1 MVGFELLVC
10 VLAVPALLL
19 PFLSRWPKV
28 SRLVALASVAL
39 AAAVH
44 ALGLPHSLSGEL
56 GADTFTWAV
65 LAVAMLDALAALTG
79 FADPLREHEEEVPL
93 LSLALFSLL
102 GVVGLA
108 YAGTL
113 PMFLASWVLFSAA
126 SYAVVAL
133 AKDKFSAAGATKYG
147 LMSVA
152 SSSLLLLAL
161 AALAAATGGLRLA
174 AVGAAAP
181 ALAVVAAALS
191 LAAMGF
197 KIGVFPFH
205 AWLPDVYGVSDP
217 LPVSLVSA
225 LSKSAAVIAVY
236 KVAQVAA
243 PALGV
248 EWLAL
253 FGLAAVLTMTYGNVT
268 ALLQRG
274 FQGLLAYSSIAHAGY
289 ILVGLSAMSLQG
301 QARPLA
307 LYGLLMQLIAYS
319 FAKTGLFLLAR
330 MLRPA
335 GASPPRLDD
344 LRGLSGADA
353 VSSAAALVLVLS
365 LMGIP
370 PLAGFWGKL
379 YLFLS
384 VVQQAPWLTAAA
396 LLNTGIGAAYY
407 ARLVKSMYFESGS
420 PAVQPYRSTRA
431 ALVACS
437 AVTVAAGLLPFLL
450 PPRAWP

>member
-10 VLAVPALLL
+10 VLAAPALLL
-19 PFLSRWPKV
+19 PFLARWPRV
-28 SRLVALASVAL
+28 SRLVALASVAM

-44 ALGLPHSLSGEL
+44 ALGLPRSLSGEL
-56 GADTFTWAV
+56 SADTFTWAV
-65 LAVAMLDALAALTG
+65 LAVAMLDALAALAG
-79 FADPLREHEEEVPL
+79 FADPLREHEEGVPL

-113 PMFLASWVLFSAA
+113 LMLLASWVLFSAA

-133 AKDKFSAAGATKYG
+133 ARDRFSAAGAAKYG

-161 AALAAATGGLRLA
+161 AALAATTGGLRLA
-174 AVGAAAP
+174 AVGAAGP
-181 ALAVVAAALS
+181 MLAVVAALS
-191 LAAMGF
+191 LAAVGF

-243 PALGV
+243 PALGAD
-248 EWLAL
+248 WLNL
-253 FGLAAVLTMTYGNVT
+253 FGLAALLTMTYGNVT

-289 ILVGLSAMSLQG
+289 ILVGLSALPLQG
-301 QARPLA
+301 EARLLA

-335 GASPPRLDD
+335 GASPSRLDD
-344 LRGLSGADA
+344 LRGLSGADPG
-353 VSSAAALVLVLS
+353 SSAAALVLVLS
-365 LMGIP
+365 LMGMP

-407 ARLVKSMYFESGS
+407 ARLVKSMYFEAGS

-431 ALVACS
+431 ALLACS
-437 AVTVAAGLLPFLL
+437 AVTVAAGLLPFFL
-450 PPRAWP
+450 PPAAWP

>member
-10 VLAVPALLL
+10 VLAAPALLL
-19 PFLSRWPKV
+19 PFLARWPRV
-28 SRLVALASVAL
+28 SRLVALASVAM
-39 AAAVH
+39 ATAVH
-44 ALGLPHSLSGEL
+44 VLGLPRSLSGEL
-56 GADTFTWAV
+56 SADTFTWAV
-65 LAVAMLDALAALTG
+65 LAVAMLDALAALAG
-79 FADPLREHEEEVPL
+79 FADPLREHEEGVPL

-113 PMFLASWVLFSAA
+113 LMLLASWVLFSAA

-133 AKDKFSAAGATKYG
+133 ARDRFSAVGAAKYG

-161 AALAAATGGLRLA
+161 AALAAATGGLQLA
-174 AVGAAAP
+174 AVGAAGP
-181 ALAVVAAALS
+181 MLAVVAALS
-191 LAAMGF
+191 LAAVGF

-248 EWLAL
+248 GWLNL
-253 FGLAAVLTMTYGNVT
+253 FGLAALLTMTYGNVT

-274 FQGLLAYSSIAHAGY
+274 FQGLLAYSGIAHAGY
-289 ILVGLSAMSLQG
+289 ILIGLSALPLQG
-301 QARPLA
+301 EARLLA

-335 GASPPRLDD
+335 GASPSRLDD
-344 LRGLSGADA
+344 LRGLSGADPG
-353 VSSAAALVLVLS
+353 SSAAALVLVLS
-365 LMGIP
+365 LMGMP
-370 PLAGFWGKL
+370 PLVGFWGKL

-384 VVQQAPWLTAAA
+384 VVQQAPWLP
-396 LLNTGIGAAYY
+396 G
-407 ARLVKSMYFESGS
+407 
-420 PAVQPYRSTRA
+420 
-431 ALVACS
+431 
-437 AVTVAAGLLPFLL
+437 
-450 PPRAWP
+450 

>member
-10 VLAVPALLL
+10 VLAAPALLL
-19 PFLSRWPKV
+19 PFLSRWPRIPK
-28 SRLVALASVAL
+28 LVALASVVL
-39 AAAVH
+39 AAAAH
-44 ALGLPHSLSGEL
+44 ASGLPRGLSGEL
-56 GADTFTWAV
+56 SIDTFAWAV
-65 LAVAMLDALAALTG
+65 LAVAMLDALAALAG
-79 FADPLREHEEEVPL
+79 FADPLREYEEGAPL
-93 LSLALFSLL
+93 LSLSLFSLL
-102 GVVGLA
+102 GVAGLA

-113 PMFLASWVLFSAA
+113 PMLLASWALFSAA

-133 AKDKFSAAGATKYG
+133 AKDRFSAAGATKYG

-161 AALAAATGGLRLA
+161 AALATATGGLQLA
-174 AVGAAAP
+174 VVSAATP
-181 ALAVVAAALS
+181 VLAVVAALL
-191 LAAMGF
+191 LAAVGF

-236 KVAQVAA
+236 KVARVAA
-243 PALGV
+243 PTLEA
-248 EWLAL
+248 EWLNL
-253 FGLAAVLTMTYGNVT
+253 LGLAALLTMTYGNVT

-289 ILVGLSAMSLQG
+289 ILVGLSALPLQD
-301 QARPLA
+301 QARSLA
-307 LYGLLMQLIAYS
+307 LYGLFMQLVAYS
-319 FAKTGLFLLAR
+319 FGKTGLFLLAR

-335 GASPPRLDD
+335 GANPSRLEDI
-344 LRGLSGADA
+344 RGLSGADPGA
-353 VSSAAALVLVLS
+353 SAAALILVLS
-365 LMGIP
+365 LMGMP

-407 ARLVKSMYFESGS
+407 ARLIKSMYFESGS
-420 PAVQPYRSTRA
+420 PAVQPYKSSRT
-431 ALVACS
+431 ALLVCS
-437 AVTVAAGLLPFLL
+437 AVTVAAGLLPILL
-450 PPRAWP
+450 PPAAWP

>member
-10 VLAVPALLL
+10 VLAAPALLL
-19 PFLSRWPKV
+19 PFLARWPRV
-28 SRLVALASVAL
+28 SRLVALTSVAM

-44 ALGLPHSLSGEL
+44 VLELPRSLSGEL
-56 GADTFTWAV
+56 SADTFTWAV
-65 LAVAMLDALAALTG
+65 LAVAMLDALAALAG
-79 FADPLREHEEEVPL
+79 FADPLREHEEGVPL

-113 PMFLASWVLFSAA
+113 LMLLASWVLFSAA

-133 AKDKFSAAGATKYG
+133 ARDRFSAAGAAKYG

-174 AVGAAAP
+174 AVGAAGP
-181 ALAVVAAALS
+181 MLAVVAALS
-191 LAAMGF
+191 LAAVGF

-248 EWLAL
+248 DWLNL
-253 FGLAAVLTMTYGNVT
+253 FGLAALLTMTYGNVT

-289 ILVGLSAMSLQG
+289 ILVGLSALPLQG
-301 QARPLA
+301 EARLLA

-335 GASPPRLDD
+335 GASPSRLDD
-344 LRGLSGADA
+344 LRGLSGADPG
-353 VSSAAALVLVLS
+353 SSAAALVLVLS
-365 LMGIP
+365 LMGMP

-407 ARLVKSMYFESGS
+407 ARLVKSMYFE
-420 PAVQPYRSTRA
+420 A
-431 ALVACS
+431 
-437 AVTVAAGLLPFLL
+437 
-450 PPRAWP
+450 

>member
-10 VLAVPALLL
+10 VLAAPALLL
-19 PFLSRWPKV
+19 PFLARWPRV
-28 SRLVALASVAL
+28 SRLVALASVAM

-44 ALGLPHSLSGEL
+44 VLELPRSLSGEL
-56 GADTFTWAV
+56 SADTFTWAV

-79 FADPLREHEEEVPL
+79 FADPLREHEEGVPL

-113 PMFLASWVLFSAA
+113 LMLLASWVLFSAA

-133 AKDKFSAAGATKYG
+133 ARDRFSAAGAAKYG

-161 AALAAATGGLRLA
+161 AALAATTGGLRLA
-174 AVGAAAP
+174 AVGAAGP
-181 ALAVVAAALS
+181 MLAVVAALS
-191 LAAMGF
+191 LAAVGF

-248 EWLAL
+248 DWLNL
-253 FGLAAVLTMTYGNVT
+253 FGLAALLTMTYGNVT

-289 ILVGLSAMSLQG
+289 ILVGLSALPLQG
-301 QARPLA
+301 EARLLA

-335 GASPPRLDD
+335 GASPSRLDD
-344 LRGLSGADA
+344 LRGLSGADPG
-353 VSSAAALVLVLS
+353 SSAAALVLVLS
-365 LMGIP
+365 LMGMP

-407 ARLVKSMYFESGS
+407 ARLVKSMYFEAGS

-431 ALVACS
+431 ALLACS
-437 AVTVAAGLLPFLL
+437 AVTVAAGLLPFFL
-450 PPRAWP
+450 PPAAWP

>member
-10 VLAVPALLL
+10 VLAAPALLL
-19 PFLSRWPKV
+19 PFLARWPRV
-28 SRLVALASVAL
+28 SRLVALASVAM

-44 ALGLPHSLSGEL
+44 ALGLPRSLSGEL
-56 GADTFTWAV
+56 SADTFTWAV
-65 LAVAMLDALAALTG
+65 LAVAMLDALAALAG
-79 FADPLREHEEEVPL
+79 FADPLREHEEGVPL

-113 PMFLASWVLFSAA
+113 LMLLASWVLFSAA

-133 AKDKFSAAGATKYG
+133 ARDRFSAAGAAKYG

-161 AALAAATGGLRLA
+161 AALAATTGGLRLA
-174 AVGAAAP
+174 AVGAAGP
-181 ALAVVAAALS
+181 MLAVVAALS
-191 LAAMGF
+191 LAAVGF

-243 PALGV
+243 PALGAD
-248 EWLAL
+248 WLNL
-253 FGLAAVLTMTYGNVT
+253 FGLAALLTMTYGNVT

-289 ILVGLSAMSLQG
+289 ILVGLSALPLQG
-301 QARPLA
+301 EARLLA

-335 GASPPRLDD
+335 GASPSRLDD
-344 LRGLSGADA
+344 LRGLSGADPG
-353 VSSAAALVLVLS
+353 SSAAALVLVLS
-365 LMGIP
+365 LMGMP

-407 ARLVKSMYFESGS
+407 ARLVKSMYFEAGS
-420 PAVQPYRSTRA
+420 PAVQPYRSARA
-431 ALVACS
+431 ALLACS
-437 AVTVAAGLLPFLL
+437 AVTVAAGLLPFFL
-450 PPRAWP
+450 PPAAWP

>member
-10 VLAVPALLL
+10 VLAAPALLL
-19 PFLSRWPKV
+19 PFLARWPRV
-28 SRLVALASVAL
+28 SRLVALASVAM
-39 AAAVH
+39 ATAVH
-44 ALGLPHSLSGEL
+44 ALGLPRSLSGEL
-56 GADTFTWAV
+56 SADTFTWAV
-65 LAVAMLDALAALTG
+65 LAVAMLDALAALAG
-79 FADPLREHEEEVPL
+79 FADPLREHEEGVPL

-113 PMFLASWVLFSAA
+113 LMLLASWALFSAA

-133 AKDKFSAAGATKYG
+133 ARDRFSAAGAAKYG

-161 AALAAATGGLRLA
+161 AALAATTGGLRLA
-174 AVGAAAP
+174 AVSAAGP
-181 ALAVVAAALS
+181 MLAVVAALS
-191 LAAMGF
+191 LAAVGF

-243 PALGV
+243 PALGAG
-248 EWLAL
+248 WLNL
-253 FGLAAVLTMTYGNVT
+253 FGLAALLTMTYGNVT

-289 ILVGLSAMSLQG
+289 ILVGLSALPLRG
-301 QARPLA
+301 EARLLA

-335 GASPPRLDD
+335 GASPSRLDD
-344 LRGLSGADA
+344 LRGLSGADPG
-353 VSSAAALVLVLS
+353 SSAAALVLVLS
-365 LMGIP
+365 LMGMP

-407 ARLVKSMYFESGS
+407 ARLVKSMYFEAGS
-420 PAVQPYRSTRA
+420 PAVQPYRSARA
-431 ALVACS
+431 ALLACS
-437 AVTVAAGLLPFLL
+437 AVTVAAGLLPFFL
-450 PPRAWP
+450 PPAAWP

>member
-10 VLAVPALLL
+10 VLAAPALLL
-19 PFLSRWPKV
+19 PFLARWPRV
-28 SRLVALASVAL
+28 SRLVALASVAM

-44 ALGLPHSLSGEL
+44 ALGLPRSLSGEL
-56 GADTFTWAV
+56 SADTFTWAV
-65 LAVAMLDALAALTG
+65 LAVAMLDALAALAG
-79 FADPLREHEEEVPL
+79 FADPLREHEEGVPL

-113 PMFLASWVLFSAA
+113 LMLLASWVLFSAA

-133 AKDKFSAAGATKYG
+133 ARDRFSAAGAAKYG

-161 AALAAATGGLRLA
+161 AALAATTGGLRLA
-174 AVGAAAP
+174 AVGAAGP
-181 ALAVVAAALS
+181 MLAVVAALS
-191 LAAMGF
+191 LAAVGF

-248 EWLAL
+248 DWLNL
-253 FGLAAVLTMTYGNVT
+253 FGLAALLTMTYGNVT

-289 ILVGLSAMSLQG
+289 ILVGLSALPLQG
-301 QARPLA
+301 EVRLLA

-335 GASPPRLDD
+335 GASPSRLDD
-344 LRGLSGADA
+344 LRGLSGADPG
-353 VSSAAALVLVLS
+353 SSAAALVLVLS
-365 LMGIP
+365 LMGMP

-407 ARLVKSMYFESGS
+407 ARLVKSMYFEAGS
-420 PAVQPYRSTRA
+420 PAVQPYRSARA
-431 ALVACS
+431 ALLACS
-437 AVTVAAGLLPFLL
+437 AVTVAAGLLPFFL
-450 PPRAWP
+450 PPAAWP

>member
-10 VLAVPALLL
+10 VLAAPALLL
-19 PFLSRWPKV
+19 PFLARWPRV
-28 SRLVALASVAL
+28 SRLVALASVAM

-44 ALGLPHSLSGEL
+44 ALGLPRSLSGEL
-56 GADTFTWAV
+56 SADTFTWAV
-65 LAVAMLDALAALTG
+65 LAVAMLDALAALAG
-79 FADPLREHEEEVPL
+79 FADPLREHEEGVPL

-113 PMFLASWVLFSAA
+113 LMLLASWVLFSAA

-133 AKDKFSAAGATKYG
+133 ARDRFSAAGAAKYG

-161 AALAAATGGLRLA
+161 AALAATTGGLRLA
-174 AVGAAAP
+174 AVGAAGP
-181 ALAVVAAALS
+181 MLAVVAALS
-191 LAAMGF
+191 LAAVGF

-243 PALGV
+243 PALGAG
-248 EWLAL
+248 WLNL
-253 FGLAAVLTMTYGNVT
+253 FGLAALLTMTYGNVT

-289 ILVGLSAMSLQG
+289 ILVGLSALPLQG
-301 QARPLA
+301 EARLLA

-335 GASPPRLDD
+335 GASPSRLDD
-344 LRGLSGADA
+344 LRGLSGADPG
-353 VSSAAALVLVLS
+353 SSAAALVLVLS
-365 LMGIP
+365 LMGMP

-407 ARLVKSMYFESGS
+407 ARLVKSMYFEAGS
-420 PAVQPYRSTRA
+420 PAMQPYRSTRA
-431 ALVACS
+431 ALQACS
-437 AVTVAAGLLPFLL
+437 AVTVAAGLLPFFL
-450 PPRAWP
+450 PPTAWP